1 MVIQQ
6 RNRRLLADRPVGAFF
21 IVVLA
26 PILHLFLGVGKGQE
40 PMGVQ
45 TLRSEATVE
54 GFDEGVVGRLARRGR
69 PEPRS

>member
-26 PILHLFLGVGKGQE
+26 PILYFFLGVRKGQE

-45 TLRSEATVE
+45 TLRS
-54 GFDEGVVGRLARRGR
+54 GSDR
-69 PEPRS
+69 

>member
-1 MVIQQ
+1 VIEQHY
-6 RNRRLLADRPVGAFF
+6 RRLLADCPIGAFL
-21 IVVLA
+21 IVVLT
-26 PILHLFLGVGKGQE
+26 PILQLFLGVGKGQE

-54 GFDEGVVGRLARRGR
+54 GFDEGVVGRLARRAR